1 MVDQQQCK
9 NCEQRHNCQEVY
21 RKLSDPN
28 GPKVL
33 SKVIQAFLVPL
44 VIFIFSAFAAERF
57 LAEKLKSE
65 PVRNLAVLAM
75 AVTAVLLYIIILNL
89 IFKFRRS
96 KN

>member
-44 VIFIFSAFAAERF
+44 VIFIFSAFAADRF

-89 IFKFRRS
+89 IFKFRRH